1 MFGLVKTVSGKQ
13 HQRQQPNFLQ
23 NDKGCDMFSEYFTNK
38 TAKLVL
44 NMQCQ
49 SESLRHHFQE
59 MPLFT
64 HSLSYSTETNDHD
77 IENIIRRT
85 DKTCQLDPLPD
96 NILRKCI
103 PSLAPVIT
111 GITNVVIQQANMPA
125 QPKHA
130 VVRPLLKKV
139 TLDKDALCNY
149 RPVSNLP
156 QLSKV
161 IEKVILQRLTR
172 HIEDESMFD
181 SYQSAYRAN
190 HSTETA
196 LLFVVNQIKMAFD
209 SRKGTVLVFIDFSS
223 AFDTIDHAILLS
235 RLRLRYGL
243 EGKAVDL
250 IASYLE
256 GRTQRVVIGEQSSSP
271 SMLMSGVP
279 QGSVLGPLLFSLYVQ
294 PIGDI
299 IRAHGLFYHQYADD
313 LQLYCHFALNR
324 QALAEAVNQIEK
336 CVDEL
341 KDWMTANLLSM
352 NDSKTQYLPI
362 VPKSAARLLDGIN
375 VIRIGDNTVT
385 AATTVRNLGVHFDL
399 HLDMNSQTSHV
410 ISACSYHL
418 RNINHISRYLPT
430 TTKERVINA
439 LITSRLDYCN
449 SVLYNTSANNI
460 SRLQRIHNAAARL
473 ILCRPRTD
481 RATPL
486 LHKLHWLPVARRI
499 QYKILLLTYKITHRH
514 SPVYLRDLLSAY
526 EPTRCL
532 RSSTSND
539 LVVARTRGKAG
550 DAAFA
555 VAAPRLWNAL
565 PHALHIP
572 KIIYIY
578 TVYILYT
585 IIHIYVMIF

>member
-1 MFGLVKTVSGKQ
+1 
-13 HQRQQPNFLQ
+13 
-23 NDKGCDMFSEYFTNK
+23 
-38 TAKLVL
+38 
-44 NMQCQ
+44 
-49 SESLRHHFQE
+49 
-59 MPLFT
+59 MPFFT
-64 HSLSYSTETNDHD
+64 HSLSYFTETNDHD

-111 GITNVVIQQANMPA
+111 GITNVVIQQAKMPA
-125 QPKHA
+125 QLKHA
-130 VVRPLLKKV
+130 IVRPLLKKV

-223 AFDTIDHAILLS
+223 AFDTIDHAILLR

-243 EGKAVDL
+243 EGKALDL

-313 LQLYCHFALNR
+313 LQLYYHFALNR

-341 KDWMTANLLSM
+341 KDWMTANLLSI

-385 AATTVRNLGVHFDL
+385 AATTVRNLGVHFDR
-399 HLDMNSQTSHV
+399 HLDMNSQS
-410 ISACSYHL
+410 
-418 RNINHISRYLPT
+418 NI
-430 TTKERVINA
+430 
-439 LITSRLDYCN
+439 
-449 SVLYNTSANNI
+449 
-460 SRLQRIHNAAARL
+460 
-473 ILCRPRTD
+473 PR
-481 RATPL
+481 
-486 LHKLHWLPVARRI
+486 H
-499 QYKILLLTYKITHRH
+499 Q
-514 SPVYLRDLLSAY
+514 
-526 EPTRCL
+526 
-532 RSSTSND
+532 
-539 LVVARTRGKAG
+539 
-550 DAAFA
+550 
-555 VAAPRLWNAL
+555 
-565 PHALHIP
+565 
-572 KIIYIY
+572 
-578 TVYILYT
+578 
-585 IIHIYVMIF
+585 

>member
-1 MFGLVKTVSGKQ
+1 M
-13 HQRQQPNFLQ
+13 
-23 NDKGCDMFSEYFTNK
+23 
-38 TAKLVL
+38 
-44 NMQCQ
+44 
-49 SESLRHHFQE
+49 
-59 MPLFT
+59 
-64 HSLSYSTETNDHD
+64 
-77 IENIIRRT
+77 
-85 DKTCQLDPLPD
+85 
-96 NILRKCI
+96 
-103 PSLAPVIT
+103 
-111 GITNVVIQQANMPA
+111 
-125 QPKHA
+125 
-130 VVRPLLKKV
+130 
-139 TLDKDALCNY
+139 
-149 RPVSNLP
+149 
-156 QLSKV
+156 
-161 IEKVILQRLTR
+161 
-172 HIEDESMFD
+172 
-181 SYQSAYRAN
+181 
-190 HSTETA
+190 
-196 LLFVVNQIKMAFD
+196 
-209 SRKGTVLVFIDFSS
+209 
-223 AFDTIDHAILLS
+223 
-235 RLRLRYGL
+235 
-243 EGKAVDL
+243 L
-250 IASYLE
+250 I
-256 GRTQRVVIGEQSSSP
+256 
-271 SMLMSGVP
+271 SGVP

-385 AATTVRNLGVHFDL
+385 AATTVRNLGVHFDR

-514 SPVYLRDLLSAY
+514 SLVYLRDLLSAY

-539 LVVARTRGKAG
+539 LVVTRTRGKAG

-565 PHALHIP
+565 PHALKSVASIN
-572 KIIYIY
+572 
-578 TVYILYT
+578 
-585 IIHIYVMIF
+585 IFKTNLKTHLFIC